1 VGLVDFSDKLFI
13 YLFIGA
19 RLNHVITI
27 FWSIFIVISKD
38 HELHLK

>member
-1 VGLVDFSDKLFI
+1 MGLADFSDKLFI

-27 FWSIFIVISKD
+27 FWSIFIVISKER
-38 HELHLK
+38 ELQLK